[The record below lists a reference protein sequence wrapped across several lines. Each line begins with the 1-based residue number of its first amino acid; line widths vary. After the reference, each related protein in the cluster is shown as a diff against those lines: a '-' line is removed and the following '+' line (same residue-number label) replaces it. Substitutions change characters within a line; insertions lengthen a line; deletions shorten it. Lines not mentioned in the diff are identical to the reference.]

1 MSNSC
6 KINTEIKK
14 LKDSQIDLKT
24 KIEKMEKIKI
34 ELEKIYESEE
44 LERKLNFLM
53 MKDKFYYRS
62 KSIKK

>member
-1 MSNSC
+1 
-6 KINTEIKK
+6 
-14 LKDSQIDLKT
+14 
-24 KIEKMEKIKI
+24 MEKIKI

-53 MKDKFYYRS
+53 MKDKLYYRS